1 MNMIRR
7 QTTYFSGRWIIF
19 GLSLLF
25 FLNFIGCAHQTMN
38 IKVSAVAKKYCPRA
52 ILVTPFE
59 EQRMIRGSR
68 EEVIKFTNHFQKTLA
83 RLGWPI
89 VNRARMKEV
98 ITESQ
103 VQDFLNSNGDVAGAK
118 KLAKLLAVDVV
129 IFGQLFCYHK
139 EINLRGMGIANQNW
153 PTTVGFSARAVNI
166 NDGSVLWSITVA
178 DEDSLIDPSSVS
190 VEAHAIKVVNKAITE
205 LINQGV
211 KTN

>member
-1 MNMIRR
+1 
-7 QTTYFSGRWIIF
+7 
-19 GLSLLF
+19 
-25 FLNFIGCAHQTMN
+25 MN
-38 IKVSAVAKKYCPRA
+38 IEVSAVAKKYCPRA

-98 ITESQ
+98 LTESQ
-103 VQDFLNSNGDVAGAK
+103 MQDFLNSNGDVAGAK

-129 IFGQLFCYHK
+129 IFGQLLCYHK
-139 EINLRGMGIANQNW
+139 EINRRGLANQNW

-205 LINQGV
+205 LISQGV

>member
-1 MNMIRR
+1 MIRR

-98 ITESQ
+98 LTESQ
-103 VQDFLNSNGDVAGAK
+103 MQDFLTFNGDVAGAK

-129 IFGQLFCYHK
+129 IFGQLLCYHR
-139 EINLRGMGIANQNW
+139 EIDRGINNQNW

-166 NDGSVLWSITVA
+166 NDGSVLWSITVT
-178 DEDSLIDPSSVS
+178 DEDSLVVPSSVS

-205 LINQGV
+205 LISQGV

>member
-7 QTTYFSGRWIIF
+7 QTTYFSGRWIIL
-19 GLSLLF
+19 GLSLLV
-25 FLNFIGCAHQTMN
+25 FLNFIGCAHQSMN
-38 IKVSAVAKKYCPRA
+38 IKVSAIAKKYCPRA

-59 EQRMIRGSR
+59 EQRIFRGSR
-68 EEVIKFTNHFQKTLA
+68 DEVIKFTNHFQKTLT

-98 ITESQ
+98 LTESQ
-103 VQDFLNSNGDVAGAK
+103 MQDFFNSNGDVAGAK

-139 EINLRGMGIANQNW
+139 EINRGSGNQNW

-178 DEDSLIDPSSVS
+178 DEDSLIDPDSVS
-190 VEAHAIKVVNKAITE
+190 VEAHAIKVVNKAISE
-205 LINQGV
+205 LISQGV

>member
-7 QTTYFSGRWIIF
+7 QIIYLSGRWIII
-19 GLSLLF
+19 GLSLLV

-38 IKVSAVAKKYCPRA
+38 IKVSAVAKEYGPRA

-59 EQRMIRGSR
+59 EQRIFRGSR
-68 EEVIKFTNHFQKTLA
+68 DEVIKFTNHFQKTLG

-98 ITESQ
+98 LTESQ
-103 VQDFLNSNGDVAGAK
+103 MQDFLNSNGDVASAK
-118 KLAKLLAVDVV
+118 KLAKLLAADVV
-129 IFGQLFCYHK
+129 VFGQLFCYHK
-139 EINLRGMGIANQNW
+139 EINRGKGNQNW

-178 DEDSLIDPSSVS
+178 DEDSLIDPDSVS

-205 LINQGV
+205 LISQGV

>member
-7 QTTYFSGRWIIF
+7 QTTYFSGRWIIL

-59 EQRMIRGSR
+59 EQRELFRKSR
-68 EEVIKFTNHFQKTLA
+68 DEVAMFTHYFQTALA

-89 VNRARMKEV
+89 VNRERINEV
-98 ITESQ
+98 LTESQ
-103 VQDFLNSNGDVAGAK
+103 MKDFLTFNGDVAGAK

-129 IFGQLFCYHK
+129 IFGQLLCYHK
-139 EINLRGMGIANQNW
+139 EIDRGINNQNW

-166 NDGSVLWSITVA
+166 NDGSVLWSITVT
-178 DEDSLIDPSSVS
+178 DEDSLVVPSSVS

>member
-7 QTTYFSGRWIIF
+7 QIIYLSGRWIIL

-59 EQRMIRGSR
+59 EQRIFQGSK

-89 VNRARMKEV
+89 VNRARIKEV
-98 ITESQ
+98 LTESQ
-103 VQDFLNSNGDVAGAK
+103 MQDFLNSNGDVAGAK

-129 IFGQLFCYHK
+129 IFGQLLCYHK
-139 EINLRGMGIANQNW
+139 EIDRGINHQNW

-166 NDGSVLWSITVA
+166 NDGSVLWSITVT
-178 DEDSLIDPSSVS
+178 DEDSLAVPSSVS

-205 LINQGV
+205 LISQGV

>member
-1 MNMIRR
+1 
-7 QTTYFSGRWIIF
+7 
-19 GLSLLF
+19 
-25 FLNFIGCAHQTMN
+25 MN
-38 IKVSAVAKKYCPRA
+38 IEVSAVAKKYCPRA

-68 EEVIKFTNHFQKTLA
+68 EEVIKFTNHFQKNLA

-98 ITESQ
+98 LTESQ
-103 VQDFLNSNGDVAGAK
+103 MQDFLNSNGDVAGAK

-178 DEDSLIDPSSVS
+178 DEDSLIDPDSVS

-205 LINQGV
+205 LISQGV

>member
-7 QTTYFSGRWIIF
+7 QTNYFSGRLIIL

-38 IKVSAVAKKYCPRA
+38 IKVSAVAKEYCPRA

-59 EQRMIRGSR
+59 EQRIFRGSK
-68 EEVIKFTNHFQKTLA
+68 EEVIKFTNHFKKTLA

-89 VNRARMKEV
+89 VNRARIKEV
-98 ITESQ
+98 LTESQ
-103 VQDFLNSNGDVAGAK
+103 MQDFLNSNGDVAGAQ

-139 EINLRGMGIANQNW
+139 EINRKDIANQNW

-178 DEDSLIDPSSVS
+178 DEDSLIDPDSVS
-190 VEAHAIKVVNKAITE
+190 VEAHAIKVVNAAITE
-205 LINQGV
+205 LISQGV

>member
-7 QTTYFSGRWIIF
+7 QIIYFSGRWIIL
-19 GLSLLF
+19 GLSLLV

-38 IKVSAVAKKYCPRA
+38 IKVSVVAKKYCPKA
-52 ILVTPFE
+52 ILVAPFE
-59 EQRMIRGSR
+59 EQRGPFQMSGK
-68 EEVIKFTNHFQKTLA
+68 EVTKFTNHFQTALA

-89 VNRARMKEV
+89 VNRARIKEV
-98 ITESQ
+98 LTESQ
-103 VQDFLNSNGDVAGAK
+103 MQDFLNSNGDVAGAK

-129 IFGQLFCYHK
+129 IFGQLLCYHK
-139 EINLRGMGIANQNW
+139 EINRRGLANQNW

-205 LINQGV
+205 LISQGV

>member
-7 QTTYFSGRWIIF
+7 QIIYFSGRWIIL
-19 GLSLLF
+19 GLSLLV

-38 IKVSAVAKKYCPRA
+38 IKVSAVAKKYCPKA
-52 ILVTPFE
+52 ILVAPFE

-98 ITESQ
+98 LTESQ
-103 VQDFLNSNGDVAGAK
+103 MQDFLNSNGDVAGAK

-129 IFGQLFCYHK
+129 IFGQLLCYHK
-139 EINLRGMGIANQNW
+139 EINRRGLANQNW

-205 LINQGV
+205 LISQGV

>member
-1 MNMIRR
+1 MIRR
-7 QTTYFSGRWIIF
+7 QTTCFSGRWIIF

-59 EQRMIRGSR
+59 EQRELFRKSR
-68 EEVIKFTNHFQKTLA
+68 DEVAMFTHYFQTALA

-89 VNRARMKEV
+89 GNRERINEV
-98 ITESQ
+98 LTESQ
-103 VQDFLNSNGDVAGAK
+103 MQDFLTFNGDVAGAK

-205 LINQGV
+205 LISQGV